1 MSVDAFVTKS
11 GVKMASTLHTST
23 AVEGKISV
31 DKSGSIT
38 AEYDMPQDKMSLI
51 DVQ

>member
-11 GVKMASTLHTST
+11 GVKMSSTLHTSM
-23 AVEGKISV
+23 AKQGRISV

-38 AEYDMPQDKMSLI
+38 AEYDMPEDKTSVL